1 MHDQNSGSEDN
12 NIVNTSE
19 AQDSESTKY
28 FNYKV
33 QKDFVLEDIRI
44 AKRRRLGVL
53 YIFLL
58 VLLFIAS
65 LYPTYMHLTDISGKS
80 VFAQLQYMDALSS
93 DSEGENAIVKSEG
106 TKYQASIG
114 DSEKGEI
121 SYKIYIDNLSF
132 TEARDACKLMGGEL
146 LTIADEEEYEKI
158 LGLMEGSTAKFFWF
172 GIYKD
177 KDNNYISLSGETP
190 AFFPWKQ
197 GDPISDRIMLGDR
210 DYLIFFKNE
219 DGEWVFNFIANDP
232 TAFAPEL
239 FKGNIAYI
247 CKISPKESE

>member
-33 QKDFVLEDIRI
+33 QKDFVLEDIRM

-177 KDNNYISLSGETP
+177 KENNYISLSGETP
-190 AFFPWKQ
+190 SFFPWKQ